1 MKRRWKDI
9 GFNKRTKLVGN
20 LINKDKI
27 NTKNEKIQEEKGMKK
42 KWALALALGMMVSSL
57 LTACGNTKEV
67 EMPPLAGEE
76 SAGDTAAKETGDVPE
91 ASDGAETAGETTL
104 VFWSIGLKLKDDSG
118 IKMPEELAANQY
130 IARFEEEH
138 PGVTVEV
145 IDQPVDG
152 IHDLFKAANIS
163 QEGPDVIGLWSG
175 TATNEYKDNLL
186 ALDGY
191 MTEEE
196 LDMYTGLNLCK
207 KDFQEDGEVI
217 ALPYNV
223 TTYNVFYNKE
233 YFAQA
238 GIEELPTTFDELL
251 AVCEQLKAADI
262 QPFLV
267 GDSSGESTTWVSSEF
282 MIDLVGTDD
291 IVNFGTESLPFDCDE
306 YKDSLN
312 KWCELFGKDYTNKD
326 FATLSAWDSIQRF
339 VTGEGAM
346 NINGSWAIGEMEP
359 IMGENLG
366 TFKIPAISAD
376 APFGDFI
383 VSQPGANVSV
393 TSYSKNK
400 ELAVEFI
407 KYMTSADFEGA
418 AHLDTGDLPAN
429 NRVDVSIITNP
440 ISQEAY
446 SWVKE
451 NKAGI
456 GYDSIISVE
465 TANELYKLAPTML
478 AGKMTPD
485 QLIDKLKSLQ

>member
-1 MKRRWKDI
+1 
-9 GFNKRTKLVGN
+9 
-20 LINKDKI
+20 
-27 NTKNEKIQEEKGMKK
+27 MKK
-42 KWALALALGMMVSSL
+42 KWAMALGMTISTL
-57 LTACGNTKEV
+57 LTACGNTGGVDTPDPAGV
-67 EMPPLAGEE
+67 EQTANAPE
-76 SAGDTAAKETGDVPE
+76 SAENQNSSEGVSE
-91 ASDGAETAGETTL
+91 ETTL
-104 VFWSIGLKLKDDSG
+104 VFWSIGLKVKDDSG

-138 PGVTVEV
+138 PGVKVEM

-175 TATNEYKDNLL
+175 TATNEYKDNLMV
-186 ALDGY
+186 LDEY
-191 MTEEE
+191 LTEAEK
-196 LDMYTGLNLCK
+196 DMYTGINLCK
-207 KDFQEDGEVI
+207 KDFQEDGEII

-223 TTYNVFYNKE
+223 TTYNVFYNKD

-238 GIEELPTTFDELL
+238 GIETLPATFEELL
-251 AVCEQLKAADI
+251 AVCDQLKAADV

-267 GDSSGESTTWVSSEF
+267 GDSAGESTTWVTSEF
-282 MIDLVGTDD
+282 MIDQVGTER
-291 IVNFGTESLPFDCDE
+291 IVDFGTENLPFDCEE
-306 YKDSLN
+306 YKNSLHT
-312 KWCELFGKDYTNKD
+312 WSGLFGSDYTNKD

-376 APFGDFI
+376 SPYADYI

-393 TSYSKNK
+393 TAYSKNK
-400 ELAVEFI
+400 ELAAEFV
-407 KYMTSADFEGA
+407 KYMTSAEFEGA

-429 NRVDVSIITNP
+429 NQVDISVISNPVSG
-440 ISQEAY
+440 EAY

-456 GYDSIISVE
+456 GYDSVISVE
-465 TANELYKLAPTML
+465 AANELYKIAPTML
-478 AGKMTPD
+478 SGKITPE
-485 QLIDKLKSLQ
+485 QLIDKLKALQ